1 MDNVIVVNNLVREYL
16 SEQGTFIKD
25 KKKIVAVNNISFD
38 VSKGEIFGILGP
50 NGAGK
55 TTIIKIL
62 TTLLAPT
69 SGEAKVLGHHTF
81 GEEKNIR
88 HRINFIFGGERNL
101 YWRLSAR
108 DNLIYFSDLYKISKK
123 VREKRIPELLD
134 RVGLTD
140 RADEL
145 VENYSKGMKQRL
157 QIARGLINDPEI
169 VFLDEPTLGLDPVGA
184 RDLRKIIANMAEL
197 KKTVVLTTHYMYEA
211 DELCDRIAII
221 NKGKLVCLDTPK
233 NLKKLALEVPILE
246 LKVLGI
252 DDQKVQELKS
262 IKEIE
267 AVVVKQEEQVNIVEI
282 QSKEPSG
289 VINKVVDIFKDTRIL
304 GINMREATLE
314 DVYIKLVGGS

>member
-1 MDNVIVVNNLVREYL
+1 MDNVIGVKNLVREYL

-69 SGEAKVLGHHTF
+69 SGEAKVLGHNTF

-211 DELCDRIAII
+211 HELCDRIAII